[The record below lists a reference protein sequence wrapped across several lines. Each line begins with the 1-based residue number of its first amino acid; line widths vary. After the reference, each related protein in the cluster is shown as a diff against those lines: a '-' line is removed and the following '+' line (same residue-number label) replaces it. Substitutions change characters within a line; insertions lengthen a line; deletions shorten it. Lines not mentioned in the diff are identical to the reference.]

1 MKKFDLKVITVSI
14 LTVLILSGCGAKEA
28 STTVTQEEYT
38 PVEIAAVKT
47 DTIYNS
53 TMITGKIVGK
63 NDVSVIPKI
72 AGRVAE
78 VPVKVGQIVK
88 VGQTIAV
95 IDKSD
100 LQNRVDQAKASMNSA
115 AVGVEQAQVGL
126 KQAEN
131 SIKSIQASYNLAK
144 ASYDANYEKIQNA
157 KLNLERNKVLYE
169 QGIISKSQL
178 EQAELAASDATIK
191 VLEAQL
197 AQANESLLQSSNGV
211 NQANVGVKQAKAGY
225 EQAKLAY
232 DQAVR
237 ALSDVVI
244 TSPVDGVVYAVNVEK
259 GEMASGAQPI
269 ATIMAVD
276 KVYVKVDVT
285 EKLVTKL
292 QKGIKMNL
300 EVPSV
305 SDKKNTGIITLIS
318 PVANLQ
324 NNLYTIEVE
333 VDNKDHAIKPGMF
346 AKVEFNTDYKEKVMV
361 VKSEAITV
369 NNKKQIVY
377 VEEKGKAVEKIV
389 VTGLDNG
396 EYVEIKK
403 GVSLNDKVIVKGQEL
418 VENGETVKVVGGAK

>member
-1 MKKFDLKVITVSI
+1 MKKSRLRVIAASI
-14 LTVLILSGCGAKEA
+14 LVVLALSGCGAKEA
-28 STTVTQEEYT
+28 STAPVEEYT
-38 PVEIAAVKT
+38 PVEVAAVKT

-53 TMITGKIVGK
+53 TMITGKIAGK
-63 NDVSVIPKI
+63 NDVAVIPKL

-78 VPVKVGQIVK
+78 VSVKVGQSIK
-88 VGQTIAV
+88 AGQTIAV
-95 IDKSD
+95 IDKID
-100 LQNRVDQAKASMNSA
+100 IQNRVDQAKASMNSA
-115 AVGVEQAQVGL
+115 SVGVEQAKNGL
-126 KQAEN
+126 KQAQDG
-131 SIKSIQASYNLAK
+131 IKSIQASYNLAK

-157 KLNLERNKVLYE
+157 KLNLERSKVLYE

-178 EQAELAASDATIK
+178 EQAELQASDATIK

-197 AQANESLLQSSNGV
+197 AQANEALLQSNNGV
-211 NQANVGVKQAKAGY
+211 NQATVGVKQAEAGY

-232 DQAVR
+232 DQAVKS
-237 ALSDVVI
+237 LSDTVI
-244 TSPVDGVVYAVNVEK
+244 TAPVDGVIYAVNVEK

-269 ATIMAVD
+269 ATIISVG

-292 QKGIKMNL
+292 QKGSKMNL

-305 SDKKNTGIITLIS
+305 SDKKFTGIITMVA

-346 AKVEFNTDYKEKVMV
+346 ARVEFNTDYKEKVMV
-361 VKSEAITV
+361 IKSEAVTV

-377 VEEKGKAVEKIV
+377 VEEKGKAIEKV
-389 VTGLDNG
+389 VQIGLDNG

-403 GVSLNDKVIVKGQEL
+403 GLTLTDKVIVKGQEL

>member
-1 MKKFDLKVITVSI
+1 MKKSYLKIITVSI

-126 KQAEN
+126 KQAES

-361 VKSEAITV
+361 VKSEAVTV

-389 VTGLDNG
+389 ETGLDNG
-396 EYVEIKK
+396 SYVEIKK
-403 GVSLNDKVIVKGQEL
+403 GLSLNDKVIVKGQEL

>member
-1 MKKFDLKVITVSI
+1 MKKSYLKIISASI
-14 LTVLILSGCGAKEA
+14 LTALVLSGCGAKEA
-28 STTVTQEEYT
+28 STAVTQKEYT

-53 TMITGKIVGK
+53 TMITGKIAAK
-63 NDVSVIPKI
+63 SDVSIIPKVV
-72 AGRVAE
+72 GRVAE
-78 VPVKVGQIVK
+78 VSVKVGQIVK
-88 VGQTIAV
+88 AGQTIAV

-100 LQNRVDQAKASMNSA
+100 LQNRVDQARASMNSA
-115 AVGVEQAQVGL
+115 AVGVEQAEVGL

-269 ATIMAVD
+269 ATIIAVD
-276 KVYVKVDVT
+276 KVYVKIDVT

-292 QKGIKMNL
+292 QKGSKMNL

-305 SDKKNTGIITLIS
+305 SDKKITGIITLIS

-346 AKVEFNTDYKEKVMV
+346 ARVEFNTDYKEKVMV

-389 VTGLDNG
+389 ETGLDNG
-396 EYVEIKK
+396 SYVEIKK
-403 GVSLNDKVIVKGQEL
+403 GLSLNDKVIVKGQEL